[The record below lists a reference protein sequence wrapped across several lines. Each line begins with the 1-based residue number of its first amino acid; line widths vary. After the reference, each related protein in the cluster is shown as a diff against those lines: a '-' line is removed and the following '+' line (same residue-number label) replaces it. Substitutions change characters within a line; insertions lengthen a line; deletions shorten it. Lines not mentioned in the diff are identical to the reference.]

1 MHVHDDLDPTARL
14 RAAPTRP
21 TGDAASVARAVA
33 DPGGS
38 SPAALLELQRL
49 AGNASVN
56 RLMTQREDE
65 GSAPGRSPVL
75 DVVGQGG
82 GAPLGQG
89 LQSEMEGRLGG
100 DFSDVRVHR
109 DASASESAKAV
120 SANAYTVGSDVV
132 FRSDQWS
139 PDTDQGKHTI
149 AHELT
154 HVMQQ
159 RAGPVAGT
167 ETGEGI
173 RLSDPAD
180 PFERAA
186 ETNADAAMSSQT
198 PGPAASQT
206 APASPSSAQREGEGE
221 EEEEDV
227 AQGSFVQREGE
238 EEDELA
244 QGSFVQREGEEE
256 DELAQGSFVQREG
269 EMPEEE
275 EMPE

>member
-21 TGDAASVARAVA
+21 AGDAASVARAVA

-82 GAPLGQG
+82 GAPLGDG

-139 PDTDQGKHTI
+139 PDTEQGKHTI

-159 RAGPVAGT
+159 RAGPVAGA
-167 ETGEGI
+167 ETGDGI

-186 ETNADAAMSSQT
+186 ENNADAAMSAQ
-198 PGPAASQT
+198 GPAAALRQPAT
-206 APASPSSAQREGEGE
+206 ASPSSAQREDEGE
-221 EEEEDV
+221 DEEELV
-227 AQGSFVQREGE
+227 QGSFVQREGDGE
-238 EEDELA
+238 EEEELA
-244 QGSFVQREGEEE
+244 QGSFVQREEEAPE
-256 DELAQGSFVQREG
+256 DEI
-269 EMPEEE
+269 EM
-275 EMPE
+275 

>member
-1 MHVHDDLDPTARL
+1 MHVHDDLDSTARL

-21 TGDAASVARAVA
+21 AGDAASVARAVA

-82 GAPLGQG
+82 GAPLGDG

-132 FRSDQWS
+132 FRSDQWA
-139 PDTDQGKHTI
+139 PDTEQGKHTI

-159 RAGPVAGT
+159 RAGPVAGS
-167 ETGEGI
+167 ETGDGI

-186 ETNADAAMSSQT
+186 ETNANAAMSAQ
-198 PGPAASQT
+198 GPAALSQPAT
-206 APASPSSAQREGEGE
+206 ASPSSAQREGDGE
-221 EEEEDV
+221 EE
-227 AQGSFVQREGE
+227 
-238 EEDELA
+238 ELA
-244 QGSFVQREGEEE
+244 QGSFVQREEEAPE
-256 DELAQGSFVQREG
+256 DEIA
-269 EMPEEE
+269 M
-275 EMPE
+275 